1 MRIPCF
7 TIASIILRVKEE
19 PFSFEPISRYKC
31 KEFMISYPNGLSK
44 DNIDDIFEK
53 THLGE
58 HYFKRGSNIFMV
70 DLDEKNN
77 SVILHYI
84 ISNEYDPST
93 FINTC
98 LLYTSPSPRDG
109 LLSRMPSSA

>member
-31 KEFMISYPNGLSK
+31 KEFMISYPNGLSRA
-44 DNIDDIFEK
+44 NVEDIFEK

-70 DLDEKNN
+70 DLNEKNN

-93 FINTC
+93 FMNTYKH
-98 LLYTSPSPRDG
+98 LVDKVHLEKSIFVDNRF
-109 LLSRMPSSA
+109 